1 MSDAGTGHG
10 FGRVLVAVYAVFA
23 LAASARSLYQL
34 ATKADEAPVAYALS
48 ALAGVVYVVATFAL
62 ATDRRRLATATI
74 GFELVGVLAVGALTL
89 VDGEPVPRP
98 DGVVGLRRR
107 VRVHPARAAVRGPV
121 VAAEH
126 ATRRLAGRLRP
137 RALIPRGAETIES
150 HQPHESR

>member
-1 MSDAGTGHG
+1 MSDTGTGHG
-10 FGRVLVAVYAVFA
+10 FGRALVAVYAVFA

-48 ALAGVVYVVATFAL
+48 ALAGVVYVVATLAL

-74 GFELVGVLAVGALTL
+74 GFELVGVLSVGVLSL

-107 VRVHPARAAVRGPV
+107 VRLHPARAAVRGPV
-121 VAAEH
+121 VAPEH
-126 ATRRLAGRLRP
+126 ARGRRGQAKAPRTHTTRGRN
-137 RALIPRGAETIES
+137 
-150 HQPHESR
+150 H